1 MRGHSYH
8 SVELALQLIAAN
20 RHNVLA
26 MSSHTYGL
34 HETDRAL
41 RSLVGEGD
49 EGMVHMT
56 IDPHR
61 LGPTPAGGAADA

>member
-1 MRGHSYH
+1 
-8 SVELALQLIAAN
+8 
-20 RHNVLA
+20 

-61 LGPTPAGGAADA
+61 LDGAPPRGVGLA